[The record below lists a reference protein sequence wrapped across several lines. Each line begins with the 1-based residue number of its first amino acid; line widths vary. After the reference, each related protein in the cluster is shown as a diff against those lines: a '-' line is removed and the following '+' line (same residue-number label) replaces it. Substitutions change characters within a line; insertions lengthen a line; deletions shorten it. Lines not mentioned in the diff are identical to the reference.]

1 MGYNILHTNVL
12 LLYYCSG
19 LMYECFLRTKLQPQ
33 KQLQQRQQELKT
45 ITTAYHMN
53 TLSQYKNC
61 WNLFFFLTVFS
72 CMFMCH
78 NAAVNSNS
86 VIDYPPFTTYICSSS
101 SQHTF
106 QIQFKLN
113 WTQQNSRSYQQQHSK
128 QMSRRPIHCI
138 HNNMNIFIIN
148 EYNFHYGIYV

>member
-1 MGYNILHTNVL
+1 MGEDKIHKYMYTYAHMYVCMYVYGLVFHINMGYNILHTNVL

-61 WNLFFFLTVFS
+61 
-72 CMFMCH
+72 
-78 NAAVNSNS
+78 
-86 VIDYPPFTTYICSSS
+86 
-101 SQHTF
+101 
-106 QIQFKLN
+106 
-113 WTQQNSRSYQQQHSK
+113 
-128 QMSRRPIHCI
+128 
-138 HNNMNIFIIN
+138 
-148 EYNFHYGIYV
+148 

>member
-1 MGYNILHTNVL
+1 MYVYGLVFHINMGYNILHTNVL
-12 LLYYCSG
+12 LLCYCSG

-61 WNLFFFLTVFS
+61 WNLFFFFLTVFS

-86 VIDYPPFTTYICSSS
+86 VIDYPPLYNVHMLLIISTHFSNSIQTEQNSTQLSFISTT
-101 SQHTF
+101 TF
-106 QIQFKLN
+106 QA
-113 WTQQNSRSYQQQHSK
+113 
-128 QMSRRPIHCI
+128 
-138 HNNMNIFIIN
+138 N
-148 EYNFHYGIYV
+148 EP